1 MSGALWSKARA
12 GSVRAL
18 LFFAL
23 WLVVD
28 QSAKP
33 ANLLF
38 GIAATAGATW
48 TSLWLLPPATGR
60 VRTGMLL
67 LLLPRFLWNS
77 LVAGVDVA
85 RRAFSPSLSLN
96 PGFVDYPVGL
106 PRGSAR
112 NAFELISSLLP
123 GSVPTDE
130 TEAAIE
136 YHCLD
141 VRQPVVEQL
150 AVEERAHAVAL
161 VPGRRH
167 G

>member
-1 MSGALWSKARA
+1 MNYLGIAA
-12 GSVRAL
+12 VRAL
-18 LFFAL
+18 LYFGV
-23 WLVVD
+23 WIIVD

-33 ANLLF
+33 ANLAF
-38 GIAATAGATW
+38 GVVATLAATW
-48 TSLWLLPPATGR
+48 VSMRLLPPDAGR
-60 VRTGMLL
+60 VRLGVLVT
-67 LLLPRFLWNS
+67 LLPRFLWQS
-77 LVAGVDVA
+77 LVAGIDVA
-85 RRAFSPSLSLN
+85 RRAFSPRLPLE

-130 TEAAIE
+130 TDTHIE

-141 VRQPVVEQL
+141 VTQPVVEQL
-150 AVEERAHAVAL
+150 AAEERAYAPAL